1 MRQIMLSV
9 ALILLLAL
17 TGCGTKGGTA
27 ALGALGG
34 AAISVGAYEIHMEKQ
49 RDRVEDDF
57 KDGKIDEREYEIRK
71 DQIDRD
77 SFFK

>member
-1 MRQIMLSV
+1 MKNLIIIALLTVSL
-9 ALILLLAL
+9 ALI
-17 TGCGTKGGTA
+17 GCGSKGGSA

-34 AAISVGAYEIHMEKQ
+34 AVISAGAYEIHMEKQ
-49 RDRVEDDF
+49 LDRVEEDYEN
-57 KDGKIDEREYEIRK
+57 GKIDQREYEIRK